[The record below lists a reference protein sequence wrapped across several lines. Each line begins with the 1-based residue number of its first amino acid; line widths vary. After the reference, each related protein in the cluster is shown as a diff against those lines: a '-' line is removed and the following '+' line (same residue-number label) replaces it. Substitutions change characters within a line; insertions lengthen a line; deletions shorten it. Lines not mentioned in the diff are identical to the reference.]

1 MMPLPPTGLSRE
13 AVREALAAYR
23 QHDVRW
29 RDGRIFAGVYDPGPD
44 VASVITEAYTDFL
57 TENALYPNYF
67 PSLLQLENDVV
78 RTVAD
83 LLQGDADV
91 VGNCTSGGTESILL
105 AVKTARDAA
114 RAMRPEIIAPE
125 MVLPQTAHP
134 AFHKAA
140 HYLGLKV
147 VVTLFDT
154 TTMRADPAA
163 MRAAITPNTILL
175 VASAPC
181 YSFGVID
188 PIAEIAAL
196 AVEHGL
202 FFHVDSC
209 IGGIHLSIMRR
220 SGATLPPFDFSVPG
234 VSTISADMHKYGYA
248 AKNVSVLLYRNRD
261 LRRFALYAN
270 AQTTGYVVLN
280 PTVLSSKSGGPVAG
294 AWAALNYL
302 GEAGYRTIVDEV
314 MATTRHLI
322 AGIDAMPDLRVLGQP
337 DMSMFAVASD
347 TLNVFALDDAMT
359 RRGWSLQPQFSAGG
373 VPATLHIAV
382 TRSNVGR
389 EDALLADLA
398 DACAEVKS
406 QPDALGDIGELR
418 AEVERLM
425 QMPPGPESFA
435 RIAAL
440 AGLQPGQMPDG
451 FARINTVM
459 DAMPRQVVEA
469 LLVEYLNSLYA

>member
-1 MMPLPPTGLSRE
+1 MPLPPTGLSRE

-78 RTVAD
+78 QIVAD

-114 RAMRPEIIAPE
+114 RAMHPEVTAPE
-125 MVLPQTAHP
+125 MILPQTAHP

-147 VVTLFDT
+147 VVTSFDT
-154 TTMRADPAA
+154 TTMRADPTA

-181 YSFGVID
+181 YSYGVID

-202 FFHVDSC
+202 FFHVDGC
-209 IGGIHLSIMRR
+209 VGGIHLSIMRR
-220 SGATLPPFDFSVPG
+220 SGAPLPSFDFSVPG
-234 VSTISADMHKYGYA
+234 VSTISTDMHKYGYA
-248 AKNVSVLLYRNRD
+248 AKNVSALLYRNRD

-302 GEAGYRTIVDEV
+302 GESGYRTIVGEV
-314 MATTRHLI
+314 MATTKRLL
-322 AGIDAMPDLRVLGQP
+322 AGIGAMPDMRVLGQP
-337 DMSMFAVASD
+337 DMCMFAVASD

-373 VPATLHIAV
+373 APATLHIAV
-382 TRSNVGR
+382 NRSNVGR
-389 EDALLADLA
+389 EDAFLADLA
-398 DACAEVKS
+398 DACTEVKA
-406 QPDALGDIGELR
+406 QPDALGNIGELR

-425 QMPPGPESFA
+425 QMPPEPESFA

-459 DAMPRQVVEA
+459 DALPRQAVEA

>member
-1 MMPLPPTGLSRE
+1 MPFPLTGLSRE
-13 AVREALAAYR
+13 AVRAALAAYR
-23 QHDVRW
+23 QHDVPW
-29 RDGRIFAGVYDPGPD
+29 RDGRLFVGVYDPGPE
-44 VASVITEAYTDFL
+44 VAAVVTEAYTTFL

-67 PSLLQLENDVV
+67 PSVLQLENDVV
-78 RTVAD
+78 RAIAD

-114 RAMRPEIIAPE
+114 RAMHPEITAPE

-134 AFHKAA
+134 AFHKAG
-140 HYLGLKV
+140 HYLGVKV
-147 VVTLFDT
+147 VVTPFDT
-154 TTMRADPAA
+154 TTMRADTAA
-163 MRAAITPNTILL
+163 MRNAITPNTILL

-181 YSFGVID
+181 YAYGVID
-188 PIAEIAAL
+188 LIEEIGAL
-196 AVEHGL
+196 AVERGL
-202 FFHVDSC
+202 YFHVDGC
-209 IGGIHLSIMRR
+209 VGGIHLSIMRR
-220 SGATLPPFDFSVPG
+220 AGASLPPFDFTVPG

-294 AWAALNYL
+294 AWAAINYL
-302 GEAGYRTIVDEV
+302 GEPGYRAIIDEV
-314 MATTRHLI
+314 MATTHYMMDGI
-322 AGIDAMPDLRVLGQP
+322 AAMPDLRILGQP
-337 DMSMFAVASD
+337 DMCMFAVASD
-347 TLNVFALDDAMT
+347 TLNVFALDDAMN

-382 TRSNVGR
+382 NRSNVGR
-389 EDALLADLA
+389 EDAFLADLA
-398 DACAEVKS
+398 QTCAEVKS
-406 QPDALGDIGELR
+406 QPDALGDVGELR

-425 QMPPGPESFA
+425 SQSPDSETFA

-451 FARINTVM
+451 FARINTVL
-459 DAMPRQVVEA
+459 DALPRPAVEA
-469 LLVEYLNSLYA
+469 LLLEYLNSLYA

>member
-1 MMPLPPTGLSRE
+1 MPLPPTGLSRE

-78 RTVAD
+78 HIVAD
-83 LLQGDADV
+83 LLRGDADV

-114 RAMRPEIIAPE
+114 RAMHPEVTAPE
-125 MVLPQTAHP
+125 MIVPQTAHP

-147 VVTLFDT
+147 VVTSFDT

-181 YSFGVID
+181 YSYGVID

-196 AVEHGL
+196 AVERGL
-202 FFHVDSC
+202 FFHVDGC
-209 IGGIHLSIMRR
+209 VGGIHLSIMRR
-220 SGATLPPFDFSVPG
+220 SGAPLPPFDFSVPG
-234 VSTISADMHKYGYA
+234 VSTISTDMHKYGYA
-248 AKNVSVLLYRNRD
+248 AKNVSALLYRNRD

-302 GEAGYRTIVDEV
+302 GESGYRTIVGEV
-314 MATTRHLI
+314 MATTKRLL
-322 AGIDAMPDLRVLGQP
+322 AGIGAMPDMRALGQP
-337 DMSMFAVASD
+337 DMCMFAVASD

-382 TRSNVGR
+382 NRSNVGR
-389 EDALLADLA
+389 EDAFLADLA
-398 DACAEVKS
+398 DACAEVKA
-406 QPDALGDIGELR
+406 QPDALGDVGALR

-425 QMPPGPESFA
+425 QMPPEPESFA

-459 DAMPRQVVEA
+459 DALPRQAVEA

>member
-1 MMPLPPTGLSRE
+1 MPLPPTGLSRE
-13 AVREALAAYR
+13 AIREALIAYR
-23 QHDVRW
+23 QHDVPW
-29 RDGRIFAGVYDPGPD
+29 REGRLFAGVYDPGPE
-44 VASVITEAYTDFL
+44 VAAVITEAYTDFL

-83 LLQGDADV
+83 LLQGDGEV
-91 VGNCTSGGTESILL
+91 VGNCTSGGTESIML

-114 RAMRPEIIAPE
+114 RAAHPEITAPE
-125 MVLPQTAHP
+125 MVLPRTAHP
-134 AFHKAA
+134 AFHKAG
-140 HYLGLKV
+140 HYLGVNV
-147 VVTLFDT
+147 VVTPFDT
-154 TTMRADPAA
+154 TTLRADVAA

-181 YSFGVID
+181 YSYGVID
-188 PIAEIAAL
+188 PIGDVAAL
-196 AVEHGL
+196 AREYGL
-202 FFHVDSC
+202 FFHVDAC
-209 IGGIHLSIMRR
+209 VGGIHLSIMRR

-234 VSTISADMHKYGYA
+234 VTTISADMHKYGYA
-248 AKNVSVLLYRNRD
+248 AKNVSVLLYRSRAI
-261 LRRFALYAN
+261 RRFALYAN

-302 GEAGYRTIVDEV
+302 GESGYRTIVNDV
-314 MATTRHLI
+314 MTTTRRLLDGV
-322 AGIDAMPDLRVLGQP
+322 ATLPDLHALGQP
-337 DMSMFAVASD
+337 EMCMFAVASD

-382 TRSNVGR
+382 NRSNVGR

-398 DACAEVKS
+398 DACVEVKA
-406 QPDALGDIGELR
+406 QPDGLDDVRELR

-425 QMPPGPESFA
+425 QGPPGPETFA

-440 AGLQPGQMPDG
+440 AGLQPGQMPGG

-459 DAMPRQVVEA
+459 DALPRPAVEA

>member
-1 MMPLPPTGLSRE
+1 MPIPATGLSRE
-13 AVREALAAYR
+13 AVRATLAAYR
-23 QHDVRW
+23 QHDVPW
-29 RDGRIFAGVYDPGPD
+29 REGKLFAGLYDPGAE
-44 VASVITEAYTDFL
+44 VAAVITEAYTGYL

-67 PSLLQLENDVV
+67 PSVLQLENEVV
-78 RTVAD
+78 RAVAD
-83 LLQGDADV
+83 LLQGDPGV
-91 VGNCTSGGTESILL
+91 VGNCTSGGTESIFL

-114 RAMRPEIIAPE
+114 RATHPEITAPE

-134 AFHKAA
+134 AFHKAG
-140 HYLGLKV
+140 HYLGVKV
-147 VVTLFDT
+147 IVTPFDT

-163 MRAAITPNTILL
+163 MQAAITPNTILL

-181 YSFGVID
+181 YAYGVID
-188 PIAEIAAL
+188 PISEIAAL
-196 AVEHGL
+196 AVERGL

-209 IGGIHLSIMRR
+209 VGGIHLSIMRR
-220 SGATLPPFDFSVPG
+220 AGATLPPFDFSVPG

-294 AWAALNYL
+294 AWAALHYL
-302 GEAGYRTIVDEV
+302 GESGYRAIVDEV
-314 MATTRHLI
+314 MATTRRLMDGI
-322 AGIDAMPDLRVLGQP
+322 AALPDLRVLGQP
-337 DMSMFAVASD
+337 DMCMFAVASD
-347 TLNVFALDDAMT
+347 TLNVFVLDDAMS
-359 RRGWSLQPQFSAGG
+359 RRGWSLQPQLSAGG

-382 TRSNVGR
+382 NRSNVGR

-398 DACAEVKS
+398 QACAEVKS
-406 QPDALGDIGELR
+406 QTDALGDVGNLR

-425 QMPPGPESFA
+425 GQPPDAGTFA

-451 FARINTVM
+451 FARINTVL
-459 DAMPRQVVEA
+459 DALPRPAVEA

>member
-1 MMPLPPTGLSRE
+1 MPLPPTGLSRE
-13 AVREALAAYR
+13 AVRQMLAAFR

-29 RDGRIFAGVYDPGPD
+29 REGRLYAGVYDPGPD
-44 VASVITEAYTDFL
+44 VTAVITEAYTDFL

-67 PSLLQLENDVV
+67 PSLLQLENEIV

-83 LLQGDADV
+83 LLQAGDEV

-114 RAMRPEIIAPE
+114 RALHPEITAPE

-134 AFHKAA
+134 AFHKAG
-140 HYLGLKV
+140 HYLGVKV
-147 VVTLFDT
+147 VVTPFDT
-154 TTMRADPAA
+154 TTMRADPEA
-163 MRAAITPNTILL
+163 MRDAITPNTILL

-181 YSFGVID
+181 YSYGVID
-188 PIAEIAAL
+188 PIETIAAL
-196 AVEHGL
+196 AIEHKL
-202 FFHVDSC
+202 LFHVDAC
-209 IGGIHLSIMRR
+209 VGGIQLSIMRR
-220 SGATLPPFDFSVPG
+220 AGAALPPFDFSVPG

-261 LRRFALYAN
+261 LRRFALFAN
-270 AQTTGYVVLN
+270 AQTTGYAVLN
-280 PTVLSSKSGGPVAG
+280 PTVLSSKSGGPLAG

-302 GEAGYRTIVDEV
+302 GESGYQAIVTEV
-314 MATTRHLI
+314 MATTDRMMSGVREL
-322 AGIDAMPDLRVLGQP
+322 PDLRILGQP
-337 DMSMFAVASD
+337 DMSMFAFTSE
-347 TLNVFALDDAMT
+347 TLNVFMLDDAMS

-389 EDALLADLA
+389 EDAFLADLT
-398 DACAEVKS
+398 DACAEVKA
-406 QPDALGDIGELR
+406 QPGALGEMSELR

-425 QMPPGPESFA
+425 QAEPGPDTFA

-440 AGLQPGQMPDG
+440 ADLRPGQMPKS
-451 FARINTVM
+451 FVRINTVL
-459 DAMPRQVVEA
+459 DALPRQVVEA
-469 LLVEYLNSLYA
+469 LLVEYLNNLYN

>member
-1 MMPLPPTGLSRE
+1 MPLPRTGLSRE
-13 AVREALAAYR
+13 EIRATLAAYR

-29 RDGRIFAGVYDPGPD
+29 REGRIFAGVYDPGED
-44 VASVITEAYTDFL
+44 VAAVITEAYSSFL
-57 TENALYPNYF
+57 SENALYPNYF

-83 LLQGDADV
+83 LLQGNDDV
-91 VGNCTSGGTESILL
+91 VGNCTSGGTESIML

-114 RAMRPEIIAPE
+114 RIAHPEITAPE

-134 AFHKAA
+134 AFHKAG
-140 HYLGLKV
+140 HYLGVNV
-147 VVTLFDT
+147 VVTPFDT
-154 TTMRADPAA
+154 ATLRADPEA

-181 YSFGVID
+181 YAFGVID
-188 PIAEIAAL
+188 PISDIAQIAI
-196 AVEHGL
+196 ERGL
-202 FFHVDSC
+202 FFHVDAC
-209 IGGIHLSIMRR
+209 VGGIHLSIMRR
-220 SGATLPPFDFSVPG
+220 SGATLPPFDLSVPG
-234 VSTISADMHKYGYA
+234 VSTISTDMHKYGYA
-248 AKNVSVLLYRNRD
+248 SKNVSVLLYRNRD

-280 PTVLSSKSGGPVAG
+280 PTVLSSKSGGPLAG

-302 GEAGYRTIVDEV
+302 GETGYRAIVDEV
-314 MATTRHLI
+314 MATTSRLI
-322 AGIDAMPDLRVLGQP
+322 TDIGAMPDLRVLGKP
-337 DMSMFAVASD
+337 DMCLFAVGSE

-373 VPATLHIAV
+373 IPATIHIGV
-382 TRSNVGR
+382 NRSNVGR
-389 EDALLADLA
+389 EEAFLADLA
-398 DACAEVKS
+398 DACAEVKA
-406 QPDALGDIGELR
+406 QPDTLGDVNALR

-425 QMPPGPESFA
+425 QAPSGPETFA

-440 AGLQPGQMPDG
+440 AGLQPGQMPES

-459 DAMPRQVVEA
+459 DALPRPVVEM
-469 LLVEYLNSLYA
+469 LLVEYLNGLYA

>member
-1 MMPLPPTGLSRE
+1 MPLPPTGLSRE
-13 AVREALAAYR
+13 AIREALIAYR
-23 QHDVRW
+23 QHDVPW
-29 RDGRIFAGVYDPGPD
+29 REGRLFAGVYDPGPE
-44 VASVITEAYTDFL
+44 VAAVITEAYTDFL

-83 LLQGDADV
+83 LLQGDGEV
-91 VGNCTSGGTESILL
+91 VGNCTSGGTESIML

-114 RAMRPEIIAPE
+114 RAAHPEITAPE
-125 MVLPQTAHP
+125 MVLPRTAHP
-134 AFHKAA
+134 AFHKAG
-140 HYLGLKV
+140 HYLGVNV
-147 VVTLFDT
+147 VVTPFDT
-154 TTMRADPAA
+154 TTLRADVAA

-181 YSFGVID
+181 YSYGVID
-188 PIAEIAAL
+188 PIGDVAAL
-196 AVEHGL
+196 AREYGL
-202 FFHVDSC
+202 FFHVDAC
-209 IGGIHLSIMRR
+209 VGGIHLSIMRR

-234 VSTISADMHKYGYA
+234 VTTISADMHKYGYA
-248 AKNVSVLLYRNRD
+248 AKNVSVLLYRSRAI
-261 LRRFALYAN
+261 RRFALYAN

-302 GEAGYRTIVDEV
+302 GESGYRTIVNDV
-314 MATTRHLI
+314 MTTTRRLLDGV
-322 AGIDAMPDLRVLGQP
+322 ATLPDLHALGQP
-337 DMSMFAVASD
+337 EMCMFAVASD

-382 TRSNVGR
+382 NRSNVGR

-398 DACAEVKS
+398 DACVEVKA
-406 QPDALGDIGELR
+406 QPDGLDDVRELR

-425 QMPPGPESFA
+425 QGPPGPETFA

-440 AGLQPGQMPDG
+440 AGLRPGQMPEG

-459 DAMPRQVVEA
+459 DALPRPAVEA

>member
-1 MMPLPPTGLSRE
+1 MPIPPTGLSRE
-13 AVREALAAYR
+13 EVRAALAAYR
-23 QHDVRW
+23 QHDVPW
-29 RDGRIFAGVYDPGPD
+29 RDGRLFAGVYDPGAE
-44 VASVITEAYTDFL
+44 VAAVITEAYTDFL

-67 PSLLQLENDVV
+67 PSVLQLENDVV
-78 RTVAD
+78 RAVAD
-83 LLQGDADV
+83 LLRGDADV

-114 RAMRPEIIAPE
+114 RTMHPEITAPE

-134 AFHKAA
+134 AFHKAG
-140 HYLGLKV
+140 HYLGVKV
-147 VVTLFDT
+147 IVTPFDT

-181 YSFGVID
+181 YAYGVID
-188 PIAEIAAL
+188 PIGEIAAA
-196 AVEHGL
+196 AVERGL
-202 FFHVDSC
+202 FFHVDGC
-209 IGGIHLSIMRR
+209 VGGIHLSIMRR
-220 SGATLPPFDFSVPG
+220 AGATLPPFDFSVPG

-302 GEAGYRTIVDEV
+302 GESGYRAIVDEV
-314 MATTRHLI
+314 MATTRRLMDGI
-322 AGIDAMPDLRVLGQP
+322 AGIPDLRVLGQP
-337 DMSMFAVASD
+337 DMCMFAVASD
-347 TLNVFALDDAMT
+347 TLNVFVLDDAMSK
-359 RRGWSLQPQFSAGG
+359 RGWSLQPQLSAGG

-382 TRSNVGR
+382 NRSNVGR

-398 DACAEVKS
+398 QACAEVKS
-406 QPDALGDIGELR
+406 QPDALGDVGELR

-425 QMPPGPESFA
+425 SQPPDAGTFA

-451 FARINTVM
+451 FARINTVL
-459 DAMPRQVVEA
+459 DALPRPAVEA

>member
-1 MMPLPPTGLSRE
+1 MPIPPTGLSRE
-13 AVREALAAYR
+13 AVRATLAAYR
-23 QHDVRW
+23 QHDVPW
-29 RDGRIFAGVYDPGPD
+29 RDGRLFAGVYDPGAE
-44 VASVITEAYTDFL
+44 VAAVITEAYTDFL

-67 PSLLQLENDVV
+67 PSVLQLENDVV
-78 RTVAD
+78 RAVAD

-114 RAMRPEIIAPE
+114 RAMHPEITVPE

-134 AFHKAA
+134 AFHKAG
-140 HYLGLKV
+140 HYLGVTV
-147 VVTLFDT
+147 VVTPFDT

-181 YSFGVID
+181 YAYGVID
-188 PIAEIAAL
+188 PIGEIAAL
-196 AVEHGL
+196 AVERGL
-202 FFHVDSC
+202 FFHVDGC
-209 IGGIHLSIMRR
+209 VGGIHLSIMRR
-220 SGATLPPFDFSVPG
+220 AGATLPPFDFSVSG

-302 GEAGYRTIVDEV
+302 GESGYRAIVDEV
-314 MATTRHLI
+314 MATTRRLMDGI
-322 AGIDAMPDLRVLGQP
+322 AAMPDLQVLGHP
-337 DMSMFAVASD
+337 DMCMFAVASD
-347 TLNVFALDDAMT
+347 TLNVFVLDDAMSK
-359 RRGWSLQPQFSAGG
+359 RGWSLQPQFSAGA
-373 VPATLHIAV
+373 VPASLHIAV
-382 TRSNVGR
+382 THSNVGR
-389 EDALLADLA
+389 EDALLAELA
-398 DACAEVKS
+398 QACSEVKS
-406 QPDALGDIGELR
+406 QPDALGDVGDLR

-425 QMPPGPESFA
+425 SQPPDAGTFS

-451 FARINTVM
+451 FARINTVL
-459 DAMPRQVVEA
+459 DALPRSVVEA
-469 LLVEYLNSLYA
+469 LLVEYLNSLYT